1 MKNAAFCHLPF
12 LSYAPDREQK
22 EKKWIAFWSIPA
34 NEIRNEISEPLIIS
48 ESVPNRFNIG
58 IHQYFGLDS
67 ALSPRYYLHLA
78 KHLSLSPLLLFIIV
92 IIIIYKLVLFL
103 PTTFTMIVM
112 IMLWRM
118 SSRVPFGSINWTKDR
133 AFSRIRLR
141 EPLMKS
147 TVSVE
152 CELQC
157 GEAWSFQGDHG
168 VRKRRRWIDAE
179 RIGLLVRVQWSDV
192 VLKTVVQ
199 FMSGE
204 SGEMVLSVWTE
215 RVHSN
220 DVVFGP
226 LRVYGQ
232 NLFIETT
239 PFSRPL
245 FSSCSVWIKTWEWNA
260 RADEGAY
267 RD

>member
-22 EKKWIAFWSIPA
+22 EKKKWIAFWSIPA

-78 KHLSLSPLLLFIIV
+78 MDLSLSPLLLFIIV

-168 VRKRRRWIDAE
+168 VRERRRWIDAE
-179 RIGLLVRVQWSDV
+179 SIGLLVRVQWSDV

-199 FMSGE
+199 FMQWVENLERWFWACGQSG
-204 SGEMVLSVWTE
+204 
-215 RVHSN
+215 
-220 DVVFGP
+220 
-226 LRVYGQ
+226 
-232 NLFIETT
+232 FIQTT
-239 PFSRPL
+239 SFLTR
-245 FSSCSVWIKTWEWNA
+245 FECMDRICSSKRHRFLDRCSA
-260 RADEGAY
+260 RAGCG
-267 RD
+267 

>member
-22 EKKWIAFWSIPA
+22 EKKKWIAFWSIPA

-78 KHLSLSPLLLFIIV
+78 MDLSLSPLLLFIIV

-157 GEAWSFQGDHG
+157 GEAWSFQGDHR
-168 VRKRRRWIDAE
+168 VRERRRWIDAE
-179 RIGLLVRVQWSDV
+179 SIGLLVRVQWSDV

-199 FMSGE
+199 FMQWVENLERWFWACGQSG
-204 SGEMVLSVWTE
+204 
-215 RVHSN
+215 
-220 DVVFGP
+220 
-226 LRVYGQ
+226 
-232 NLFIETT
+232 FIQTT
-239 PFSRPL
+239 SFLTR
-245 FSSCSVWIKTWEWNA
+245 FECMDRICSSKRHRFLDRCSA
-260 RADEGAY
+260 RAGCG
-267 RD
+267 